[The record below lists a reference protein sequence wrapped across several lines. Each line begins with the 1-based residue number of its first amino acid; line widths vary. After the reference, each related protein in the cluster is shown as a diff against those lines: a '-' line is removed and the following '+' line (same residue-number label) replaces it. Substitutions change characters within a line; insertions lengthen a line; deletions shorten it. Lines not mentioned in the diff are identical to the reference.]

1 MYENTGTNAFF
12 FFRVAW
18 SQFVQRKICEMSKGI
33 IQSLQGKF
41 FGGVNRQRAIRR
53 HAHIQAK
60 IEFVSA
66 DQQRILDVPLHN
78 RGIIVR

>member
-1 MYENTGTNAFF
+1 
-12 FFRVAW
+12 
-18 SQFVQRKICEMSKGI
+18 MSKGI

-41 FGGVNRQRAIRR
+41 FGGETSQTFLVYVNRQRAIRR

-66 DQQRILDVPLHN
+66 DEQRILDVPLHD